1 MAAAAIIFALVLA
14 IVVGAYWMFIVWP
27 EQVAEQKVRARLKGQ
42 PSTAIRTSLLK
53 ARERLSSI
61 GSLDTTLSKSGDAL
75 APISDLVSRS
85 GLKTTVGT
93 VILASIFIALITV
106 ALVARFSPYFSVALL
121 AGISAGFLPFAFLKH
136 MAARRL
142 ATFEEQFP
150 EAIDLVARALRAG
163 HALPTALQMVSDEIP
178 QPVGGEFRLLFDQQN
193 FGMSLPDALKAFGQ
207 RIPLVDARFFVTCR
221 PYPTRDRRQPVRSVG
236 QAFLCHSRSIQSEAP
251 GARGQR
257 AWPYHGVG
265 AWRVAAC
272 GRSGALHYFAGPHS
286 SARRRSA
293 RSPDGAHWADAAD
306 HRRPRDSAHPQG
318 GVLSHG
324 A

>member
-14 IVVGAYWMFIVWP
+14 IIVGAYWMFIVWP

-121 AGISAGFLPFAFLKH
+121 AGVSAGFLPFAFLKH

-207 RIPLVDARFFVTCR
+207 RIPLVDARFFVTAVLTQR
-221 PYPTRDRRQPVRSVG
+221 ETGGNLSEVLDKLSSVIRDRFKVKRQVRAVSAHGRITGWV
-236 QAFLCHSRSIQSEAP
+236 L
-251 GARGQR
+251 GALPP
-257 AWPYHGVG
+257 A
-265 AWRVAAC
+265 VAAV
-272 GRSGALHYFAGPHS
+272 LFII
-286 SARRRSA
+286 
-293 RSPDGAHWADAAD
+293 SPDHIRLLVDDPLGV
-306 HRRPRDSAHPQG
+306 QMVLIG
-318 GVLSHG
+318 LTLQIIGVL
-324 A
+324 AIRRILRVEY

>member
-1 MAAAAIIFALVLA
+1 MAAAAIIFTLVLA

-207 RIPLVDARFFVTCR
+207 RIPLVDARFFVTAVLTQR
-221 PYPTRDRRQPVRSVG
+221 ETGGNLSEVLDKLSSVIRDRFKVKRQVRAVSAHGRITGWV
-236 QAFLCHSRSIQSEAP
+236 L
-251 GARGQR
+251 GALPP
-257 AWPYHGVG
+257 A
-265 AWRVAAC
+265 VAAV
-272 GRSGALHYFAGPHS
+272 LFII
-286 SARRRSA
+286 
-293 RSPDGAHWADAAD
+293 SPDHIRLLVDDPLGV
-306 HRRPRDSAHPQG
+306 QMVLIG
-318 GVLSHG
+318 LTLQIIGVL
-324 A
+324 AIRRILRVEY